1 MVSVDVNSDIGE
13 GFGHW
18 YVGDNADAQ
27 IIPLISSANIA
38 TGFHAGDPSTMYT
51 TVALARKHGVSVGA
65 HPGYRDLLGFGRRH
79 IHTAAH
85 ELIHD
90 IIYQIGALR
99 EIASAHTVTLQHVKP
114 HGALYMHLANDHE
127 AANLFIHQIHR
138 LAPELI
144 LYVMHGSLLHQLA
157 LDKGHPVICEFY
169 ADREYDQSGSIVFT
183 RKTGALNLSQI
194 AQKILKACREN
205 KVTTIDNQEIS
216 VQFDSICIHSDAPG
230 ALAVVQTVR
239 QTLEQAGIS
248 IQAPNCMN
256 TKLYK

>member
-1 MVSVDVNSDIGE
+1 MDVNSDIGE

-51 TVALARKHGVSVGA
+51 TVGLAKQHSVSVGA

-79 IHTAAH
+79 IHTSAR

-90 IIYQIGALR
+90 IIYQVGALR
-99 EIASAHTVTLQHVKP
+99 EIACAHEVTLQHVKP
-114 HGALYMHLANDHE
+114 HGALYMHLAHDYE
-127 AANLFIHQIHR
+127 AANLFVNQIHR

-144 LYVMHGSLLHQLA
+144 LYVMHGTKLHQLA
-157 LDKGHPVICEFY
+157 LDKGHPVVCEFY
-169 ADREYDQSGSIVFT
+169 ADREYDQSGSIVLT
-183 RKTGALNLSQI
+183 RKTGLLAPNQV
-194 AQKILKACREN
+194 AKKILKACREN
-205 KVTTIDNQEIS
+205 KVTTLDHQEIS
-216 VQFDSICIHSDAPG
+216 VQFDSICIHSDSPG
-230 ALAVVQTVR
+230 ALALVKVVR

-248 IQAPNCMN
+248 VEAPKRMN
-256 TKLYK
+256 RQHVYHQD

>member
-51 TVALARKHGVSVGA
+51 TVELARKHGVSVGA

-79 IHTAAH
+79 IHTSAH

-90 IIYQIGALR
+90 IIYQVGALR
-99 EIASAHTVTLQHVKP
+99 EIASVHEVTLQHIKP

-127 AANLFIHQIHR
+127 AANLFINQIHR
-138 LAPELI
+138 FAPELI
-144 LYVMHGSLLHQLA
+144 LYVMHGSQLHQLA

-194 AQKILKACREN
+194 AQKILTACREN

-216 VQFDSICIHSDAPG
+216 VQFDSICIHSDSPG

-256 TKLYK
+256 NS